1 MSTGIS
7 ISSINRIKELA
18 EEKKYAEALE
28 ILDTQNLDKSIN
40 PQFLR
45 ISGEIFRE
53 NKRYYDSR
61 RILLKSHEMAPEGTR
76 IIAEL
81 IQLYLELGYFAR
93 AKRYYEQYLFYSTEE
108 DVQRDYV
115 EYMYKK
121 ATDCDIKELATILIP
136 ILETMPEDKWN
147 FEAVLLYDK
156 IDRKDKA
163 LEEARYILEHFK
175 ESEYIKPVIEYIDD
189 KLDVDEYFYI
199 YPREEIEEDEELFGD
214 LIEKEE
220 QILLADHYRMFPP
233 EAKII
238 VEAEDKDAIDAK
250 PVKEKKHKKRQKTS
264 KSEEKTEEVEKT
276 DESENSEK
284 PVSTDSSEVELNENS
299 TDSGNVSD
307 EEEIKKKIHL
317 DEQSKKKDREAAL
330 EKILSKTRNIDK
342 EVIKESAKQ
351 VVKNVGQDTKKAKKQ
366 VKKVTETV
374 IDNMQKA
381 TDTLGD
387 AVGTNRV
394 QNIYETPSEEFVD
407 GIIESVIETPKKSV
421 GEVVTNEELDAL
433 VPDTLEAMSSDEVAE
448 IDARKEELERAEL
461 EELEASIK
469 SEEVKKS
476 KRRRLRR
483 TKVDDD
489 IGESEIE
496 IADLTEEDVSAKKD
510 DSADSIMVGDSIK
523 SEAIASVSFKELK
536 EKFLAANE
544 EEPED
549 EVEPLD
555 SLGFISVVQSDVDE
569 HMSDQAPE
577 TAEILH
583 RMINNREFYTGEDS
597 RGFESKAS
605 YENHG
610 FEVEDFDFNEYLT
623 ESEDAVEEQTE
634 DKIYRVEEIY
644 TDNSV
649 EEFDVFTADNEKTI
663 EEPITEVV
671 KEPIS
676 EAVEEPFAEA
686 VKEPITEVVKEPISE
701 AVEESFAE
709 VIKEPIIEVVKE
721 PISEAVEEPFAE
733 AVKEPITEVVKE
745 PISEAV
751 EELFVEIE
759 KEPVNEMVDEPI
771 EEVVNEPVSETLVES
786 DKTKDIVDFNNRDM
800 LRFRIILT
808 ENMVKGLL
816 DLKESR

>member
-93 AKRYYEQYLFYSTEE
+93 AKRYYEEYIFYSTEE

-121 ATDCDIKELATILIP
+121 ATGCDIKELAAILIP

-199 YPREEIEEDEELFGD
+199 YPKEEIEEDEELFGD

-250 PVKEKKHKKRQKTS
+250 PVKEKKNKKRQKASKTEE
-264 KSEEKTEEVEKT
+264 KSEETEKTENLE
-276 DESENSEK
+276 DSENLT
-284 PVSTDSSEVELNENS
+284 STDSSENKLDENS
-299 TDSGNVSD
+299 TDSDNVSD
-307 EEEIKKKIHL
+307 EEEIKKQMLL

-374 IDNMQKA
+374 IDNVQKA

-387 AVGTNRV
+387 AVGTNKV
-394 QNIYETPSEEFVD
+394 QNTYEAPNEEFVD

-448 IDARKEELERAEL
+448 LDARKEELERAEL

-469 SEEVKKS
+469 SEEEKKS

-483 TKVDDD
+483 SKADNNGDEQEIETADSDEKDISAEKDKSASEIIVDD
-489 IGESEIE
+489 
-496 IADLTEEDVSAKKD
+496 A
-510 DSADSIMVGDSIK
+510 IK

-544 EEPED
+544 EKPEE

-569 HMSDQAPE
+569 HMADQAPE
-577 TAEILH
+577 TAEILQ

-623 ESEDAVEEQTE
+623 ESEDNVEKQPD

-649 EEFDVFTADNEKTI
+649 EEFDVFTTDNEKTI
-663 EEPITEVV
+663 EEPYAGAVEEPVSAEVEEPFAEVV
-671 KEPIS
+671 EEPVS
-676 EAVEEPFAEA
+676 TAVEEPFAE
-686 VKEPITEVVKEPISE
+686 VVEEPIS
-701 AVEESFAE
+701 AE
-709 VIKEPIIEVVKE
+709 
-721 PISEAVEEPFAE
+721 VEEPYAE
-733 AVKEPITEVVKE
+733 VVEEPI
-745 PISEAV
+745 
-751 EELFVEIE
+751 
-759 KEPVNEMVDEPI
+759 NEMGDEPI
-771 EEVVNEPVSETLVES
+771 EEVVEEKITEVLIES
-786 DKTKDIVDFNNRDM
+786 DKTKDIDDFNNRDM